1 MKKIILLLAFLLFF
15 SAAFAFVG
23 IEDFSLDKP
32 LFYSGDLIIGD
43 FLISECI
50 SRSLVIQIQEW
61 DGRIVAGPEIIP
73 IPSDSFSYTFS
84 MGPIPEKGNY
94 KIVARIVAG
103 TLPAPD
109 PCDSCIK
116 QEYFPVAQNAQPA
129 IPEIN
134 LLAVA
139 AVSISVVL
147 IISFSR
153 KKN

>member
-32 LFYSGDLIIGD
+32 LFYSDEPISGD
-43 FLISECI
+43 FSISGCN
-50 SRSLVIQIQEW
+50 SRNLEIQIQRW
-61 DGRIVAGPEIIP
+61 DGSIVAGPEIIP
-73 IPSDSFSYTFS
+73 IPSDSFSETFS
-84 MGPIPEKGNY
+84 MGPIAKGDY
-94 KIVARIVAG
+94 TIVVRIVP
-103 TLPAPD
+103 TPD
-109 PCDSCIK
+109 PCDLCIK
-116 QEYFPVAQNAQPA
+116 QEYFPVTQNAQPA